1 MKVAVS
7 SAGEGKGSR
16 LSPVFGRCPFFVI
29 VDTESGEEKSVKNTA
44 AGQMGG
50 AGMTAGQLVGNEGA
64 NAVVTMAMGPRAFA
78 VLGQLGIEVYEGKEG
93 TVEENLELLNKKM
106 LRKMDEASGP
116 LAPGAGGRP
125 MGPGKQ
131 RGGRA

>member
-16 LSPVFGRCPFFVI
+16 LSPVFGRCPFFVV

-50 AGMTAGQLVGNEGA
+50 AGMTAGQLIGNEGA
-64 NAVVTMAMGPRAFA
+64 SAVITMAMGPRAFT
-78 VLGQLGIEVYEGKEG
+78 VMQQLGIAVYEGKEG
-93 TVEENLELLNKKM
+93 TVEENVELLKKKM
-106 LRKMDEASGP
+106 LRKMEEASGP
-116 LAPGAGGRP
+116 LAPGGGRP
-125 MGPGKQ
+125 MGPG
-131 RGGRA
+131 RGSGGGRE